1 MRRNSIVFIIAVA
14 IISFFLGSFFAKQK
28 SISPKP
34 IVVSDS
40 ATTPTITLSPT
51 PVTQQFSSQGNTQA
65 TTPTP
70 TITTIN
76 PFLYTPL
83 PTNRGGPENDI
94 IETSPLTAS
103 RMSAQVDDS
112 ITFSV
117 TIKNQAPYNKRL
129 WDFCFEST
137 DGNFG
142 CIFGIQLA
150 SGQTYTLNNVG
161 TWTNPGIKRIWVTW
175 SQDFIN
181 YYTPLNATILSIQII
196 G

>member
-14 IISFFLGSFFAKQK
+14 IISFFLGSFFTRQK
-28 SISPKP
+28 STSAKP
-34 IVVSDS
+34 VVVSDS
-40 ATTPTITLSPT
+40 TTTPTISLSPT
-51 PVTQQFSSQGNTQA
+51 QLPQQFSQGNTQA

-70 TITTIN
+70 TITTTN